1 MRKNHQISLWVVSL
15 VLTVVAFAC
24 VIYRSVQTKE
34 GGTDKQAHT
43 LKFPKDSENM
53 DTGGNSKFFIRYID
67 TITLDTMYF
76 VCRIDIHG
84 DTIPDQIEVRY
95 ANDSICSYQ
104 YYLNNNGDTVL
115 LDYSRQQ
122 DQIAQQDTLV
132 WENDSLFNEVQDSIL
147 NADEQRLIEDVTE
160 YLDRIAQKGLEKE
173 RTIDSLRRET
183 VNRKNCANFL
193 GTLKYRI
200 YHNENYIL
208 NQNRNVYDYQKHYQ
222 KRQKGMGDSLKN
234 SFCHHVYSLLEQLQ
248 RF

>member
-1 MRKNHQISLWVVSL
+1 MQQLQKYKYLVFTEIIPIFADIITKTFMRKNHQISLWVVSL

-160 YLDRIAQKGLEKE
+160 YLDRIAQK
-173 RTIDSLRRET
+173 DWRR
-183 VNRKNCANFL
+183 
-193 GTLKYRI
+193 
-200 YHNENYIL
+200 
-208 NQNRNVYDYQKHYQ
+208 
-222 KRQKGMGDSLKN
+222 KG
-234 SFCHHVYSLLEQLQ
+234 Q
-248 RF
+248 

>member
-67 TITLDTMYF
+67 TITLDTMY
-76 VCRIDIHG
+76 
-84 DTIPDQIEVRY
+84 
-95 ANDSICSYQ
+95 SICSYQ

-173 RTIDSLRRET
+173 RTIDSLRRE
-183 VNRKNCANFL
+183 NRESKEL
-193 GTLKYRI
+193 R
-200 YHNENYIL
+200 E
-208 NQNRNVYDYQKHYQ
+208 
-222 KRQKGMGDSLKN
+222 
-234 SFCHHVYSLLEQLQ
+234 LLRDPEIPDLP
-248 RF
+248 

>member
-76 VCRIDIHG
+76 VCRIDIH
-84 DTIPDQIEVRY
+84 
-95 ANDSICSYQ
+95 SICSYQ

-173 RTIDSLRRET
+173 RTIDSLRRE
-183 VNRKNCANFL
+183 NRESKEL
-193 GTLKYRI
+193 R
-200 YHNENYIL
+200 E
-208 NQNRNVYDYQKHYQ
+208 
-222 KRQKGMGDSLKN
+222 
-234 SFCHHVYSLLEQLQ
+234 LLRDPEIPDLP
-248 RF
+248 

>member
-115 LDYSRQQ
+115 SVSYTHL
-122 DQIAQQDTLV
+122 TLP
-132 WENDSLFNEVQDSIL
+132 
-147 NADEQRLIEDVTE
+147 T
-160 YLDRIAQKGLEKE
+160 
-173 RTIDSLRRET
+173 T
-183 VNRKNCANFL
+183 
-193 GTLKYRI
+193 
-200 YHNENYIL
+200 
-208 NQNRNVYDYQKHYQ
+208 
-222 KRQKGMGDSLKN
+222 
-234 SFCHHVYSLLEQLQ
+234 
-248 RF
+248 

>member
-1 MRKNHQISLWVVSL
+1 MQQLQKIQIFGIHRDYSYFCRYYNQNIHEKKSSDITLG
-15 VLTVVAFAC
+15 
-24 VIYRSVQTKE
+24 SVTCADSGRFRLRYLPVRPNQE

-173 RTIDSLRRET
+173 RTIDSLRRE
-183 VNRKNCANFL
+183 NRESKEL
-193 GTLKYRI
+193 R
-200 YHNENYIL
+200 E
-208 NQNRNVYDYQKHYQ
+208 
-222 KRQKGMGDSLKN
+222 
-234 SFCHHVYSLLEQLQ
+234 LLRDPEIPDLP
-248 RF
+248 

>member
-84 DTIPDQIEVRY
+84 DTIPDQI
-95 ANDSICSYQ
+95 N
-104 YYLNNNGDTVL
+104 L
-115 LDYSRQQ
+115 
-122 DQIAQQDTLV
+122 
-132 WENDSLFNEVQDSIL
+132 
-147 NADEQRLIEDVTE
+147 
-160 YLDRIAQKGLEKE
+160 
-173 RTIDSLRRET
+173 
-183 VNRKNCANFL
+183 
-193 GTLKYRI
+193 
-200 YHNENYIL
+200 
-208 NQNRNVYDYQKHYQ
+208 
-222 KRQKGMGDSLKN
+222 
-234 SFCHHVYSLLEQLQ
+234 
-248 RF
+248 